1 MCKVALFSDTT
12 AVFPDHCVPLNN
24 KTERVGSR
32 YRATPSVC
40 TCVFVCV
47 LTEETIQNDYH
58 KASDVVMHEHINVQS
73 TLHVL
78 YLGCR
83 KQECILLSNVY
94 TVWYFRNKATCF
106 PSRL

>member
-1 MCKVALFSDTT
+1 MCVI
-12 AVFPDHCVPLNN
+12 
-24 KTERVGSR
+24 
-32 YRATPSVC
+32 
-40 TCVFVCV
+40 VCV

-58 KASDVVMHEHINVQS
+58 IASGGVMHEHINVQS
-73 TLHVL
+73 TLHML
-78 YLGCR
+78 CLGCR